1 MKRLRSSW
9 IALTAFA
16 LSMAMAGPILG
27 AVLNHRLYRLGENDP
42 VASIGLPGDDP
53 TIDSGADLV
62 PAGKTGLEFYGPG
75 VVPVTSPLAM
85 EFTNVD
91 SRYTAPAALA
101 GVVQDFGMEAYVL
114 VNPGVTETRAFYNG
128 SGGTPFETLTHGY
141 GLGVHGG
148 FYSAFVGGMIFM
160 TVPAVPGLPVEM
172 ALVNRSVT
180 GGTLFEVYVQRKL
193 VLSIPNLA
201 IAPALATDLLS
212 MGNFTGNSS
221 PPAFSGVVDE
231 ARVFTFEPGA
241 FDPPTDL
248 GAAAAVFAGSPGQA
262 NCHGMSISALARQF
276 GCLDAAASALGF
288 ESVQALQEAI
298 REFCRQ

>member
-1 MKRLRSSW
+1 MKRLRSSL
-9 IALTAFA
+9 IAFA
-16 LSMAMAGPILG
+16 LSMAVAGPILG

-42 VASIGLPGDDP
+42 VAAIGLPGDDP

-114 VNPGVTETRAFYNG
+114 VNPGVTEARAFYNG
-128 SGGTPFETLTHGY
+128 SGGTPLETLTHGY
-141 GLGVHGG
+141 GLGVHNG
-148 FYSAFVGGMIFM
+148 FYSAFVGGAIFM
-160 TVPAVPGLPVEM
+160 TVPAVPGQPVEM
-172 ALVNRSVT
+172 ALVNRSVS
-180 GGTLFEVYVQRKL
+180 GGTEFDLYVQRKL
-193 VLSIPNLA
+193 VLSVPNLP
-201 IAPALATDLLS
+201 ILPPAAVDVLS
-212 MGNFTGNSS
+212 IGNFVGNFS

-231 ARVFTFEPGA
+231 ARVFTFDPGA
-241 FDPPTDL
+241 FDPTTDL
-248 GAAAAVFAGSPGQA
+248 GAAAAVFAGTPGQA

-288 ESVQALQEAI
+288 ESVQALQDAI